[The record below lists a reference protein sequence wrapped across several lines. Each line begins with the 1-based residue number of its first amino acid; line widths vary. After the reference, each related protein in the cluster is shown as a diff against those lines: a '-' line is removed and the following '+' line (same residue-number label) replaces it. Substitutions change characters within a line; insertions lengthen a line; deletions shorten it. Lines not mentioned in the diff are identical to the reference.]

1 MRKMTPMI
9 LVILMLASVLSS
21 IDVYELQEQNEFE
34 ETNARANPDPEV
46 VMISSPRETT
56 TMANGDMIHELLA
69 GEPVNFKAYIK
80 NSGDADLT
88 RMTYSVTVFQDLAGE
103 RGQIAQDDAGNDLA
117 WSNNGVICPT
127 GCAYTSLPADT
138 FLGASSSGTNTETTL
153 SDGSNNAFEWTP
165 APGNYWVE
173 VAVDTVQ
180 PGNDVGNDK
189 YSIQVTARTYYDI
202 ELDVAWLDSQGN
214 PISASSIE
222 GTDDVSFK
230 VYADLVASNEDSN
243 IRNLSVSVSLT
254 GTYDA
259 SDAPTNIIL
268 GSMATVDIEDD
279 ALDTA
284 PATTGTR
291 MVVGNDGSS
300 VVRGESP
307 AYTITPAADG
317 AFVVSV
323 SISEYYLYQADSSCA
338 TSTTFCEVKYTDADE
353 YRGNNLDSI
362 SGSSSTIH
370 SIGLLDYTIYASDN
384 GVFEEESASYGSYG
398 GAITETLSPGNM
410 LLFASVYHDSTS
422 QSPIYDWNVT
432 FEITNMDTNTLEH
445 TLEADSCTQ
454 FDYEH
459 DYLGFENDRT
469 IAYPEGLACHEFDFT
484 EGSWY
489 VEVNLNMNGEIDDSK
504 QTDMLPYDNSY
515 AFMFDVANFAPQ
527 ILSVNDNTRDLV
539 ADDVNPMSAT
549 ITVEAFD
556 VEDSADDL
564 NYRWTDMND
573 VTIDGC
579 DGPTCL
585 LVVTESMVP
594 VFRGKVIVGDT
605 MGESDFATFEL
616 QVMNLDVIASTT
628 DDLAAGYAAV
638 YSITYSSTGL
648 EVTFADG
655 ASGDSIEL
663 PGCVGSYTVASSI
676 VVSPSTTYDASN
688 ILNHALTVHF
698 PVSAGVESA
707 WVQYG
712 QQYLQIGDGDGDEVD
727 ASTRGYTYN
736 FATGTDMITPGTNVV
751 FITEECEV
759 PAAPT
764 GEVTGLSVNAARG
777 GSISMAWSVDNLL
790 STEKVHITICEA
802 AAGCE
807 TPVAEYQYDSDV
819 TAAMLPGQGN
829 TVHGT
834 TYVVEAKVCNEYSCT
849 TPIAESAIAD
859 NEVAGVTATSV
870 TITETA
876 NTWVIDWDASAVDDD
891 IASWLVCYE
900 RGNGFDADAAL
911 MMASNGD
918 CHPASDTSLTL
929 DKPSII
935 GTYMYHFAILPV
947 DVVGNI
953 GATASSDSIQYVND
967 QDTTNPDDGTTTT
980 DSEASSG
987 VPTWT
992 WGVIGA
998 VVVVAFIV
1006 GAFIL
1011 SRGEGDGDDDKEWDY

>member
-46 VMISSPRETT
+46 VLISSPRETT
-56 TMANGDMIHELLA
+56 TMANGDTVHELLA
-69 GEPVNFKAYIK
+69 GDPVSFKAYIK

-88 RMTYSVTVFQDLAGE
+88 RMGYTVTVYQDMAGE
-103 RGQIAQDDAGNDLA
+103 RGQVALDDAGNDLI
-117 WSNNGVICPT
+117 WENVGVICPN
-127 GCAYTSLPADT
+127 GCTYTSLAADT
-138 FLGASSSGTNTETTL
+138 FLGASSSGTPTETTL

-173 VAVDTVQ
+173 VKVDTVQ
-180 PGNDVGNDK
+180 PGNDVGNDV

-202 ELDVAWLDSQGN
+202 ELEVAWLDAQGD

-222 GTDDVSFK
+222 GTADVSFK
-230 VYADLVASNEDSN
+230 VYADLVASSESAN
-243 IRNLSVSVSLT
+243 IRNLSVSVTLD
-254 GTYDA
+254 GTYDDT
-259 SDAPTNIIL
+259 DAPTNILL

-279 ALDTA
+279 ALDNS
-284 PATTGTR
+284 PAVTGNR
-291 MVVGNDGSS
+291 LIVGNDGTSI
-300 VVRGESP
+300 VRGESP
-307 AYTITPAADG
+307 TYTITPAADG
-317 AFVVSV
+317 AFTVSV
-323 SISEYYLYQADSSCA
+323 SVSEYYLYKSDSSCD
-338 TSTTFCEVKYTDADE
+338 TSSTICEVMYTDDDE

-362 SGSSSTIH
+362 SGSSSTVH
-370 SIGLLDYTIYASDN
+370 SIGILDYTIYANDN
-384 GVFEEESASYGSYG
+384 GVYEEESASYGSYG
-398 GAITETLSPGNM
+398 GAITETLSPGNV

-422 QSPIYDWNVT
+422 QSPIYDWNMT

-445 TLEADSCTQ
+445 TLEADSCAQ
-454 FDYEH
+454 FDYDHE
-459 DYLGFENDRT
+459 YLGYDNDRT
-469 IAYPEGLACHEFDFT
+469 TAETEGMACYEFELT

-489 VEVNLNMNGEIDDSK
+489 VEANLNMIGEIDDAK

-527 ILSVNDNTRDLV
+527 VLSISDNNRDLV
-539 ADDVNPMSAT
+539 ADDVNPMTAV
-549 ITVEAFD
+549 IAVEAFD
-556 VEDSADDL
+556 VEDSAEDL
-564 NYRWTDMND
+564 SYRWTDMND
-573 VTIDGC
+573 VNLDGC
-579 DGPTCL
+579 GGTTCS

-594 VFRGKVIVGDT
+594 VFRGKVLVTDT
-605 MGESDFATFEL
+605 MGESDLATFEL
-616 QVMNLDVIASTT
+616 QVMNQDIIASESG
-628 DDLAAGYAAV
+628 DLTAGYAAV

-648 EVTFADG
+648 DVTFADG

-663 PGCVGSYTVASSI
+663 PGCVGTYTVASSI
-676 VVSPSTTYDASN
+676 VVSPSTTYSASN
-688 ILNHALTVHF
+688 ILSHAITVHF
-698 PVSAGVESA
+698 PASAGVQSA

-712 QQYLQIGDGDGDEVD
+712 QQYLEIGSGDGNEVD

-751 FITEECEV
+751 FITEECV
-759 PAAPT
+759 IPAAPT
-764 GEVTGLSVNAARG
+764 GDVTGLSVNAGRA
-777 GSISMAWSVDNLL
+777 GSIAMAWNVDNLL
-790 STEKVHITICEA
+790 STEKVHITICESA
-802 AAGCE
+802 SGCE

-819 TAAMLPGQGN
+819 TAAALPGQGN

-849 TPIAESAIAD
+849 TPITGSAVAD
-859 NEVAGVTATSV
+859 SEVAAVTATSV
-870 TITETA
+870 TISETA

-900 RGNGFDADAAL
+900 RGSGFDADAAL

-918 CHPASDTSLTL
+918 CHPASETSLTL
-929 DKPSII
+929 DKPNII

-953 GATASSDSIQYVND
+953 GASASSDSIQYVNS